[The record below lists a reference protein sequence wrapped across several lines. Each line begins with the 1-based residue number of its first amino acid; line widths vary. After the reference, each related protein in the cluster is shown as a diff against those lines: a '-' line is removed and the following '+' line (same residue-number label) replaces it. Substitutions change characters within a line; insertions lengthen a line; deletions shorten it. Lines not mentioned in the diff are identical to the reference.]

1 MITPEELDNYD
12 NIIFCFGVGEEN
24 RFNTNCG
31 LMEFDNILIKKKN
44 SLYLCY
50 DSVISRNCSENIIFD
65 KFTRQSNN
73 LYTNTKNNSSILLFP
88 KNIPTSYKNNGINKI
103 EIKYIY
109 KTKFWSSFVNIIA
122 YLFHN
127 NKNIYIYNDVY
138 FNTISFKGR
147 TLSGKFFEF
156 FPELLYVLNQFYII
170 TKGEIKFLYK
180 GYLNREHYKNIYNIH
195 KELIDTS
202 PTIDK
207 EISLIYKNNLK
218 SKPKSKSKSKSQSKS
233 KSKSQSKSQSKSKSK
248 SQSKSKTKSQSKSKT
263 KSQSER
269 IIIEEHICEFH
280 NPQIISFPVISKTII
295 DTYVRNKV
303 LINEYCIIEV
313 PGDGSCL
320 FHCLKSYINEPI
332 DMRKTIVDYIK
343 NFMNDEIQI
352 YFPNTTPLKYIKNM
366 RKKQTFGGNLEI
378 VAFSQLYNLNV
389 WIYDIDR
396 KNSLLIENENSQ
408 NVIFLVFYKDIK
420 HYDILSIL

>member
-1 MITPEELDNYD
+1 MISPEELDNYD

-65 KFTRQSNN
+65 KFAKQSNN

-170 TKGEIKFLYK
+170 TKGEIKLLYK

-202 PTIDK
+202 PIIDK

-218 SKPKSKSKSKSQSKS
+218 SQSKSKLKSKSQSKS
-233 KSKSQSKSQSKSKSK
+233 K
-248 SQSKSKTKSQSKSKT
+248 
-263 KSQSER
+263 
-269 IIIEEHICEFH
+269 
-280 NPQIISFPVISKTII
+280 
-295 DTYVRNKV
+295 
-303 LINEYCIIEV
+303 
-313 PGDGSCL
+313 
-320 FHCLKSYINEPI
+320 
-332 DMRKTIVDYIK
+332 
-343 NFMNDEIQI
+343 
-352 YFPNTTPLKYIKNM
+352 
-366 RKKQTFGGNLEI
+366 
-378 VAFSQLYNLNV
+378 
-389 WIYDIDR
+389 
-396 KNSLLIENENSQ
+396 
-408 NVIFLVFYKDIK
+408 
-420 HYDILSIL
+420 